1 MTREVTANEDEGPRQ
16 EWATPRHIAEVLVAE
31 FQLDLDVCA
40 LPRNAVTSR
49 FIVAPDAPDEAKALA
64 VDGGGG
70 VDGLS
75 SSWAT
80 LSPTKRVWCNN
91 PYTCSDLWVEK
102 ALDEML
108 QGVFTLMLVP
118 ANTETRWFHRL
129 VRYCAVDFFQARLKF
144 EPAPELAA
152 WYAARGK
159 KLSGPGFPSM
169 LARVDPSATI
179 NDVGR
184 FRRRCGKTGALLVD

>member
-16 EWATPRHIAEVLVAE
+16 EWATPRLIADVLVAE

-40 LPRNAVTSR
+40 LPHNAVIPR
-49 FIVAPDAPDEAKALA
+49 FIVAPDAPDAAKALA
-64 VDGGGG
+64 VG
-70 VDGLS
+70 VDGLR
-75 SSWAT
+75 SSWAA

-108 QGVFTLMLVP
+108 QGAFTLMLVP

-129 VRYCAVDFFQARLKF
+129 ARYCAIDFFQARLKF

-152 WYAARGK
+152 WYAAKGK

-169 LARVDPSATI
+169 LARVDPSATVD
-179 NDVGR
+179 DVGR
-184 FRRRCGKTGALLVD
+184 FRRRCGKTGVLLED

>member
-16 EWATPRHIAEVLVAE
+16 EWATPRVIASALVAE
-31 FQLDLDVCA
+31 FQLDLDTCA
-40 LPRNAVTSR
+40 LPHNAVTSR
-49 FIVAPDAPDEAKALA
+49 FIVSPDAPDEAKALA
-64 VDGGGG
+64 VG

-91 PYTCSDLWVEK
+91 PYTRSDLWVEK

-108 QGVFTLMLVP
+108 QGVFTIMLVP
-118 ANTETRWFHRL
+118 ANTETQWFHKL
-129 VRYCAVDFFQARLKF
+129 VRYCSVDFFQARLKF
-144 EPAPELAA
+144 EPAPALAE
-152 WYAARGK
+152 WYAAKGK

-169 LARVDPSATI
+169 IARVDPFAPVDEI
-179 NDVGR
+179 GR
-184 FRRRCGKTGALLVD
+184 FRRRCGKTGVLLED

>member
-16 EWATPRHIAEVLVAE
+16 EWATPRLIADVLVAE

-40 LPRNAVTSR
+40 LPHNAVISR
-49 FIVAPDAPDEAKALA
+49 FIVAPDAPDAAKALA
-64 VDGGGG
+64 VG
-70 VDGLS
+70 VDGLR
-75 SSWAT
+75 SSWAA
-80 LSPTKRVWCNN
+80 LSPAKRVWCNN

-129 VRYCAVDFFQARLKF
+129 ARYCAIDFFQARLKF

-152 WYAARGK
+152 WYAAKGK

-169 LARVDPSATI
+169 LARVDPSATVY
-179 NDVGR
+179 DVGR
-184 FRRRCGKTGALLVD
+184 FRRRCGKTGVLLED

>member
-16 EWATPRHIAEVLVAE
+16 EWATPRLIADVLVAE

-40 LPRNAVTSR
+40 LPHNAVIPR
-49 FIVAPDAPDEAKALA
+49 FIVAPDAPDAAKALA
-64 VDGGGG
+64 VG
-70 VDGLS
+70 VDGLR

-129 VRYCAVDFFQARLKF
+129 ARYCAIDFFQARLRF

-152 WYAARGK
+152 WYAAKGK

-169 LARVDPSATI
+169 LARVDPSATVG
-179 NDVGR
+179 DVGR
-184 FRRRCGKTGALLVD
+184 FRRRCGKTGVLLED